1 LLVQDKETQDRAFF
15 GGLCA
20 DYYEK
25 VLKYLFYALKSE
37 SAARDV
43 TQEVFL
49 AACQKRALLRQ
60 HSNPGGFLF
69 QTAKNLANKARSE
82 GYRRML
88 RDMALDDLPE
98 DPADHHGT
106 IEAALDREIDEREY
120 IEAALESL
128 SDEKRRLYAL
138 YYAEKKSMAE
148 IAGLLGLEEP
158 ALRMRF
164 VRLRREIRGNISRI
178 AEQYFSS

>member
-1 LLVQDKETQDRAFF
+1 LIVQDNKDRAFF
-15 GGLCA
+15 SELCA

-60 HSNPGGFLF
+60 HPNPGGFLF
-69 QTAKNLANKARSE
+69 QTAKNLANKSRTES
-82 GYRRML
+82 YRQML

-98 DPADHHGT
+98 DPADSSGS
-106 IEAALDREIDEREY
+106 IEAALDKEIDERQY
-120 IEAALESL
+120 IEAVLDEL
-128 SDEKRRLYAL
+128 SEEKRRLYTL
-138 YYAEKKSMAE
+138 YYAENKSMAE
-148 IAGLLGLEEP
+148 IAQILGLEEP

-164 VRLRREIRGNISRI
+164 VRLRREIRGCISRI